1 MKLINKLRQK
11 GLNGLWNAVVRRFG
25 QPINRAS
32 FRHYAKKAID
42 PKLIL
47 LESEGD
53 FCDNA
58 YGVYDH
64 MVTNGYLDT
73 YRVCWLVDHPQDP
86 RFQNIPNVRFLSKQ
100 TDRYN
105 PKLMKALAQCRWYI
119 YDHNC
124 LYDYLSLPRR
134 PEQTVAYLSH
144 GAGFKAS
151 KGKPADFVP
160 TFDVLFGTG
169 KIPADIL
176 AKFWNYDPEKVV
188 QAGYPRLDFFFRPD
202 DPGRKK
208 VREALKLDRYRKVLL
223 WMPTFRQSQNK
234 SISEDYLQNETGL
247 PLLTTRAAMQH
258 IDQFL
263 TEENVLMIL
272 KVHHL
277 QAKLPIFQET
287 FQNIL
292 VLQDSQ
298 LTQMGVQLYQFI
310 PETDGL
316 ITDYSSISI
325 DYTLLDK
332 PIIYTL
338 DDYEAYASSRG
349 FYPEDPKQYMTGH
362 QVYDT
367 QQLIQAIGDLC
378 QGKDPYRQ
386 DRVNILPQ
394 LFRHPD
400 GNAGKR
406 VLDYLGIQK

>member
-11 GLNGLWNAVVRRFG
+11 GPGGLWDAVARRFG
-25 QPINRAS
+25 QPLNRAM
-32 FRHYAKKAID
+32 FRRWAKQAVD

-64 MVTNGYLDT
+64 MVRNGYLDC
-73 YRVCWLVDHPQDP
+73 YRVCWLVDHPKDP
-86 RFQNIPNVRFLSKQ
+86 RLQNLPQVQFLSKR

-105 PKLMKALAQCRWYI
+105 PKLMKAMAQCRWYI

-124 LYDYLSLPRR
+124 LYDYLSLTHR

-151 KGKPADFVP
+151 KGKSADFVP
-160 TFDVLFGTG
+160 SFDVLFCTG
-169 KIPADIL
+169 PLPTDIL
-176 AKFWNYDPEKVV
+176 SKYWNCSQETVV

-202 DPGRKK
+202 DPARAK
-208 VREALKLDRYRKVLL
+208 VRQALKLDQYSKVLL
-223 WMPTFRQSQNK
+223 WMPTFRKSQSK

-247 PLLTTRAAMQH
+247 PLLSTRAALQEM
-258 IDQFL
+258 DRFL
-263 TEENVLMIL
+263 ADENALMIL

-277 QAKLPIFQET
+277 QASLPIFQEK

-292 VLQDSQ
+292 VLQDPQ

-310 PETDGL
+310 PETDCL

-325 DYTLLDK
+325 DYALLDK

-338 DDYEAYASSRG
+338 DDYEMYASSRG
-349 FYPEDPKQYMTGH
+349 FYPENPKQYMTGH

-367 QQLIQAIGDLC
+367 QQLIRAIRDIC
-378 QGKDPYRQ
+378 QGEDPYRE
-386 DRVNILPQ
+386 DRANILPQ
-394 LFRHPD
+394 LFRYPD
-400 GNAGKR
+400 GNAAAR
-406 VLDYLGIQK
+406 VLDHLGIQK